1 MIRVA
6 FILFFVCVAA
16 VIGLS
21 VTGAPGQATVEWLGW
36 RLDMTA
42 AAALLAW
49 RLLLGRRRRVGCATA
64 VGGACVATATRAAS
78 CRSLAKSAA

>member
-6 FILFFVCVAA
+6 FILFFVCVVA

-21 VTGAPGQATVEWLGW
+21 VTGAPGHATVEWVGW

-42 AAALLAW
+42 AAALLAVVFINDNHA
-49 RLLLGRRRRVGCATA
+49 LFA
-64 VGGACVATATRAAS
+64 
-78 CRSLAKSAA
+78 